1 MSNVSVA
8 INEHIYNI
16 LMDEQFDN
24 FTVLQLR
31 DIYLS
36 CKETTINMVEAR
48 KIVYRQILRLLKLGL
63 LEKNEVERPRKPTY
77 SKTALFYEAELQPRV
92 KITQSEQAKI
102 VPDSIKQD
110 VAEKPQNVIQ
120 KLEKMLK
127 QYQVDL
133 LASIGES
140 EEYMRLYETLPEMK
154 SHLEMQYH
162 QARERSSKLLGQI
175 KAIKTVKSHYKK
187 S

>member
-1 MSNVSVA
+1 MSNVSIA
-8 INEHIYNI
+8 INEHIYSI

-36 CKETTINMVEAR
+36 CKETTTSMVEAR
-48 KIVYRQILRLLKLGL
+48 KIVYRQILRLLKLGV
-63 LEKNEVERPRKPTY
+63 LEKNEAERPRKPTY
-77 SKTALFYEAELQPRV
+77 AKTALFYEAELQPRV
-92 KITQSEQAKI
+92 KITQSEQANI
-102 VPDSIKQD
+102 MPDSIKQD
-110 VAEKPQNVIQ
+110 VTDKHHNVIQ
-120 KLEKMLK
+120 KLEEKLK

-140 EEYMRLYETLPEMK
+140 EEYMHLYETLPEMK

>member
-1 MSNVSVA
+1 MSVV

-36 CKETTINMVEAR
+36 SKETTINMVEAR

-63 LEKNEVERPRKPTY
+63 LEKNEAERQRKPTY
-77 SKTALFYEAELQPRV
+77 TKTALFYEAKLQPRV
-92 KITQSEQAKI
+92 KIIQSEQALSM
-102 VPDSIKQD
+102 PESIKQD
-110 VAEKPQNVIQ
+110 VAEKSQNVIQ
-120 KLEKMLK
+120 QLEKKLK

-140 EEYMRLYETLPEMK
+140 EEYMRLYEALPEMK

-175 KAIKTVKSHYKK
+175 KAIKTVKFHYQK

>member
-1 MSNVSVA
+1 MSNVSVV
-8 INEHIYNI
+8 INEHICNI

-31 DIYLS
+31 DTYLS
-36 CKETTINMVEAR
+36 CQETTNNIVEAR
-48 KIVYRQILRLLKLGL
+48 KVVYRQVLRLWNLGL
-63 LEKNEVERPRKPTY
+63 LDKNETENLKKPTY
-77 SKTALFYEAELQPRV
+77 TKTVLFYKAELQPRIKRTEPEQV
-92 KITQSEQAKI
+92 KAIPNSIEPEPVIETQSIIHE
-102 VPDSIKQD
+102 
-110 VAEKPQNVIQ
+110 
-120 KLEKMLK
+120 LEKKLK

-175 KAIKTVKSHYKK
+175 KAIKTIQSHYKK

>member
-1 MSNVSVA
+1 MSIV

-36 CKETTINMVEAR
+36 SKETTINIVEAR

-63 LEKNEVERPRKPTY
+63 LEKKEAERPRKPTY
-77 SKTALFYEAELQPRV
+77 TKTALFHEAKLQPRV
-92 KITQSEQAKI
+92 KITQSEQALSM
-102 VPDSIKQD
+102 PDSIKQD
-110 VAEKPQNVIQ
+110 VAEKAQNVIQ
-120 KLEKMLK
+120 QLDKMLK

-140 EEYMRLYETLPEMK
+140 EEYMRLYESLPEIK

-175 KAIKTVKSHYKK
+175 KAIKTVKSHYQK